1 MHTSQP
7 VIGPV
12 LIVVCVVMVAG
23 AALVYRIAALGS
35 AWTVPGAALRAV
47 AQLAA
52 VAGVLAA
59 AMSRLWSSVLV
70 LAVMFIVAAGTAAR
84 RSQAQ
89 RGSWWLAETDPTRL
103 LFATRQSEA
112 QHRLSHGSNPFTDQR
127 LL

>member
-7 VIGPV
+7 VIGPA
-12 LIVVCVVMVAG
+12 LAVVCIVMVAA

-35 AWTVPGAALRAV
+35 AWTVPRAALRAV

-59 AMSRLWSSVLV
+59 AMSRLWSSALI
-70 LAVMFIVAAGTAAR
+70 LLVMFVVAAATAAR

-89 RGSWWLAETDPTRL
+89 RGSWWLA
-103 LFATRQSEA
+103 
-112 QHRLSHGSNPFTDQR
+112 GSLGWGCSRCYRCCCCQG
-127 LL
+127 